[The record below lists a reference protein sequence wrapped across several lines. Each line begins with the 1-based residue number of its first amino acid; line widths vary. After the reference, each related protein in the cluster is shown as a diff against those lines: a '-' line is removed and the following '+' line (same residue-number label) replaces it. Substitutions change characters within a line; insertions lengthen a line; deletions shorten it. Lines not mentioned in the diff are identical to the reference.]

1 MPEGQF
7 VYIQNPKAH
16 GADKYHGAVAEGY
29 DAKREDSPKRIAERR
44 IITDMLS
51 DLPDGTKLLD
61 VPVGTGWLIEFYRE
75 KGFKVLGI
83 DTSQEM
89 LNKASEK
96 VGDTQN
102 IVLLTGDIL
111 KLNMLGDKSFDV
123 ALMVRL
129 TRWLSPE
136 DCTKAIHELARVTRK
151 RIIFTTRLRHPTHPE
166 LARPYELFAVDGWRI
181 ARDEAADGEDYRVVM
196 MEPS

>member
-1 MPEGQF
+1 MLR
-7 VYIQNPKAH
+7 
-16 GADKYHGAVAEGY
+16 VA
-29 DAKREDSPKRIAERR
+29 
-44 IITDMLS
+44 S
-51 DLPDGTKLLD
+51 D
-61 VPVGTGWLIEFYRE
+61 
-75 KGFKVLGI
+75 
-83 DTSQEM
+83 
-89 LNKASEK
+89 K
-96 VGDTQN
+96 VGDAQN
-102 IVLLTGDIL
+102 ITLLTGDIL

-123 ALMVRL
+123 AVMVRL

-151 RIIFTTRLRHPTHPE
+151 RIIFTTRLRHATHPE